1 MAFPYDAQTEY
12 VRTPL
17 EAFAGHR
24 YATDAVRDELMSG
37 MVVSV
42 ADVSQVTTAQVA
54 FSTTDVLGL
63 YIDGALYITTSDTSN
78 DITGDA
84 WITTNGQA
92 LVDNGTLSILPTNDG
107 AGLITLTFADALPH
121 TVTSY
126 SPATADFTP
135 ITDTVDAVTTE
146 EIVWGQ
152 GVCLNEDYPDL
163 ISEHSMAIRLP
174 SSGSD
179 VLKGVLAYTA
189 VNNYP
194 SGLSSQIGAGSAGVM
209 PGIMLQCVRKGRVIV
224 EIVGAMPDKGAS
236 VYWING
242 STDPDEIGRFSADA
256 AGGDAD
262 LVEGSFVESVIPG
275 RNLAKVFFGKSL
287 V

>member
-1 MAFPYDAQTEY
+1 MAQTEY

-37 MVVSV
+37 MVVPV
-42 ADVSQVTTAQVA
+42 ADVSQITTAQTA

-78 DITGDA
+78 LITAQA

-92 LVDNGTLSILPTNDG
+92 LVDNGTLSILPTTSG
-107 AGLITLTFADALPH
+107 TGLLTLTFADADVH

-126 SPATADFTP
+126 SPATADFTG
-135 ITDTVDAVTTE
+135 ITNTVTAASTE
-146 EIVWGQ
+146 VIVWGQ
-152 GVCLNEDYPDL
+152 GICLNSTYPDL

-174 SSGSD
+174 SAGSD
-179 VLKGVLAYTA
+179 LLAGVLAYTA

-194 SGLSSQIGAGSAGVM
+194 SGLSSQVGGVSDGVM

-224 EIVGAMPDKGAS
+224 KIIGSMPAKGAP
-236 VYWING
+236 VYWINASSDATELG
-242 STDPDEIGRFSADA
+242 HFSATA

-262 LVEGSFVESVIPG
+262 IVEGSFVESVIPG

>member
-1 MAFPYDAQTEY
+1 MAFPYTAQTEY

-37 MVVSV
+37 MVVPV

-63 YIDGALYITTSDTSN
+63 YIDGALYITTSDTSD

-84 WITTNGQA
+84 WITDNGAA
-92 LVDNGTLSILPTNDG
+92 LVANGTLSILPTNNG
-107 AGLITLTFADALPH
+107 SGLLTLTFADAEAH

-126 SPATADFTP
+126 SPATADFTG
-135 ITDTVDAVTTE
+135 ITNTATAASTE
-146 EIVWGQ
+146 VIVWGQ
-152 GVCLNEDYPDL
+152 GICLDETYTDL

-174 SSGSD
+174 ASGSD
-179 VLKGVLAYTA
+179 VLRGVLAYTA

-224 EIVGAMPDKGAS
+224 EIVGTMPEKGDS
-236 VYWING
+236 LFWINAPA
-242 STDPDEIGRFSADA
+242 DPADLGKFRIDANGGEADA
-256 AGGDAD
+256 
-262 LVEGSFVESVIPG
+262 VEGSFVEGIIPG

>member
-1 MAFPYDAQTEY
+1 MAFPYTAQTDY
-12 VRTPL
+12 VRTPQ
-17 EAFAGHR
+17 EAFAGQR

-37 MVVSV
+37 MVVPV
-42 ADVSQVTTAQVA
+42 ADVSQVTTAQTA

-63 YIDGALYITTSDTSN
+63 YIDGALYITTSDTS
-78 DITGDA
+78 DLITAEA
-84 WITTNGQA
+84 WITDNGAA
-92 LVDNGTLSILPTNDG
+92 LVANGTLSILPTTNG
-107 AGLITLTFADALPH
+107 TGLLTLTFADAEAH

-135 ITDTVDAVTTE
+135 ITNTATAASTE
-146 EIVWGQ
+146 VIVWGQ
-152 GVCLNEDYPDL
+152 GICLDETYPDL

-174 SSGSD
+174 SAGTD
-179 VLKGVLAYTA
+179 LLRGVLAYTA

-224 EIVGAMPDKGAS
+224 EIVGEMPAKGDS
-236 VYWING
+236 VFWIN
-242 STDPDEIGRFSADA
+242 DPADPADLGKFRADA
-256 AGGDAD
+256 NGGEADA
-262 LVEGSFVESVIPG
+262 VEGSFVEAVIPG